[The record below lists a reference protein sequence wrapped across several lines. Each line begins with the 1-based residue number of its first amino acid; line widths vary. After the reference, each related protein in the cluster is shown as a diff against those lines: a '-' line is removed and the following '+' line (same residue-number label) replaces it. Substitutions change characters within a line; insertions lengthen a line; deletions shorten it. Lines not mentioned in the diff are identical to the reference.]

1 MWGGVMDGE
10 VAKRELLEKMR
21 VGRGEWEEAVRLA
34 GDCLDL
40 EARDESGWSVKDLVA
55 HVATYEGWMAMLLN
69 AGGPNIPHVVDAMT
83 QDERNAWIFEQNRGR
98 AVEDVLASSEAAF
111 RELVAAVEAISA
123 EDLLAVGRFE
133 WAGRKPVCEL
143 IPRESYLHCEDHLLE
158 IRGRIGKGS

>member
-1 MWGGVMDGE
+1 MDYE
-10 VAKRELLEKMR
+10 AAKLELLAQMR
-21 VGRGEWEEAVRLA
+21 GGRAEWDEAVRQAAKL
-34 GDCLDL
+34 LDL

-83 QDERNAWIFEQNRGR
+83 QDERNAWVFEQNRGR

-111 RELVAAVEAISA
+111 RELVAAVEAVSA
-123 EDLLAVGRFE
+123 EDLVAVGRFE

-143 IPRESYLHCEDHLLE
+143 IPRESYLHYEDHLPE
-158 IRGRIGKGS
+158 IRGRIGKSS

>member
-1 MWGGVMDGE
+1 MDGE
-10 VAKRELLEKMR
+10 GAKRELLAKMR
-21 VGRGEWEEAVRLA
+21 VGWGEWDEAVRLA

-83 QDERNAWIFEQNRGR
+83 QDERNAWVFEQNRGR
-98 AVEDVLASSEAAF
+98 AVEDVLMRSREAF
-111 RELVAAVEAISA
+111 RELVAAVEALPA
-123 EDLLAVGRFE
+123 EDLVAVGRFE

-143 IPRESYLHCEDHLLE
+143 IPRESYLHYEDHLPE
-158 IRGRIGKGS
+158 IRGRIGKRR